1 VFKNIALYH
10 SIFNKMIRLTG
21 SEALMSKNRKAIT
34 PAIATVVIV
43 VIALA
48 VSIAGEY
55 WIVGAIP
62 TFTQYEELKTTSVHI
77 SDSEHA
83 TINVKNTGSG
93 EASITDI
100 SVNGRI
106 SDESGWS
113 ATSTQ
118 LEPGE
123 EATITV
129 EADHYPVNE
138 FTPGILYEFTI
149 NTAAG
154 GKYPAK
160 ARAP

>member
-1 VFKNIALYH
+1 L
-10 SIFNKMIRLTG
+10 
-21 SEALMSKNRKAIT
+21 SKSRKAIT

-62 TFTQYEELKTTSVHI
+62 AFTQYEELKTTSVHI
-77 SDSEHA
+77 DDSENA

-93 EASITDI
+93 EASITDVF
-100 SVNGRI
+100 VNGRN
-106 SDESGWS
+106 SNESGWS
-113 ATSTQ
+113 TTSTM
-118 LEPGE
+118 LEPGD

-129 EADHYPVNE
+129 EVCHYPVDK

>member
-1 VFKNIALYH
+1 
-10 SIFNKMIRLTG
+10 MIRQIG
-21 SEALMSKNRKAIT
+21 SETLMSKSRKAIT

-62 TFTQYEELKTTSVHI
+62 AFTQYEELKTMSVHI
-77 SDSEHA
+77 SDSENA

-93 EASITDI
+93 EASITDV
-100 SVNGRI
+100 SVNGRV

-113 ATSTQ
+113 ATSTM
-118 LEPGE
+118 LEPGD
-123 EATITV
+123 EATIIV
-129 EADHYPVNE
+129 GANHYPVNE
-138 FTPGILYEFTI
+138 FNSGILYEFTI

-154 GKYPAK
+154 GKYPVK